1 MIARFN
7 HASVRVIRCFFH
19 VDNYLHRLTTA
30 YFCTD
35 SLQGNSSTSPK
46 SLKPKQKREHN
57 TYELFMRD
65 QEKPVQEHLE
75 KVKFSSEDASLQS
88 LEKYLYDPT
97 RTVDELLAVD
107 IRPLPSV
114 VRLTCLEAVLERSRT
129 SQLNL
134 LKANALSKNGK
145 KGSENWPRKY
155 LSMEHLARW
164 DNWDLGID
172 PLIQQS
178 YEPDW
183 LRSPR
188 FELLIL
194 ATVASANQLPLS
206 RLLNLAGHLRY
217 LWRYYDPMVFASVLR
232 LLTSQ
237 INELGL
243 REIFRLAS
251 AIREIPR
258 ISSGTDSLV
267 EKNQDSSTTKAMS
280 ILSQEADLLRTSI
293 IMQTLSRVSG
303 LEEFE
308 AVNLL
313 RLTEELNASLKPAE
327 RARLLTNVESSLIL
341 NPQQQS
347 LYTVVYTCTRLSLLS
362 TYRKGIVNRCLGQ
375 LRRKLHLAHR
385 FPGTD
390 QSRWLS
396 TAVTALANLNVG
408 APQAVGQPGD
418 SVTWFA
424 QIPVMPNASI
434 PLGFTTANSH
444 PGVDLG
450 STLSADWIQEIFTD
464 LTGYLV
470 NRSDNSSDP
479 RGLSFHLEV
488 AYCLALLGYCA
499 NSIVEQAYT
508 LKTNTANGASLPRH
522 PPFLSLI
529 ELLIGPWT
537 NLVLDSVNLHD
548 VGWLPRVEWQF
559 YYRLALEL
567 FKTLSPSDSGSAD
580 QHSVYVAVKTVQ
592 VMGLA
597 EMLKAR
603 LGTDN
608 ALDILTFSR
617 CQWEDQN
624 PHSYFSDIL
633 FKKESTKSPG
643 MSKLALC
650 FVCQKRDL
658 YVNRPLDSL
667 LKIYRDNAAEVPIL
681 VFDYSNW
688 AGLDAS
694 GQLTKCDEFL
704 TELAQA
710 MLNAP
715 GVQTAQLRTWI
726 PEVT

>member
-1 MIARFN
+1 M
-7 HASVRVIRCFFH
+7 
-19 VDNYLHRLTTA
+19 LT
-30 YFCTD
+30 
-35 SLQGNSSTSPK
+35 
-46 SLKPKQKREHN
+46 
-57 TYELFMRD
+57 
-65 QEKPVQEHLE
+65 
-75 KVKFSSEDASLQS
+75 
-88 LEKYLYDPT
+88 
-97 RTVDELLAVD
+97 
-107 IRPLPSV
+107 
-114 VRLTCLEAVLERSRT
+114 
-129 SQLNL
+129 
-134 LKANALSKNGK
+134 LS
-145 KGSENWPRKY
+145 
-155 LSMEHLARW
+155 H
-164 DNWDLGID
+164 
-172 PLIQQS
+172 
-178 YEPDW
+178 
-183 LRSPR
+183 
-188 FELLIL
+188 
-194 ATVASANQLPLS
+194 
-206 RLLNLAGHLRY
+206 
-217 LWRYYDPMVFASVLR
+217 
-232 LLTSQ
+232 
-237 INELGL
+237 
-243 REIFRLAS
+243 
-251 AIREIPR
+251 
-258 ISSGTDSLV
+258 
-267 EKNQDSSTTKAMS
+267 
-280 ILSQEADLLRTSI
+280 EADLLRTAI
-293 IMQTLSRVSG
+293 IVHTLSRVSG

-313 RLTEELNASLKPAE
+313 RLIQELNASLKPAE

-347 LYTVVYTCTRLSLLS
+347 LYTVVYTCTRLSLLG

-396 TAVTALANLNVG
+396 TSITALANLNVG
-408 APQAVGQPGD
+408 APQAVGHSGD

-424 QIPVMPNASI
+424 QLPIMPDASI
-434 PLGFTTANSH
+434 PLGFTTVNSH

-470 NRSDNSSDP
+470 NRPGNSTDA
-479 RGLSFHLEV
+479 RDLSFHLEV

-508 LKTNTANGASLPRH
+508 FKTNTTNDTCLPRN

-537 NLVLDSVNLHD
+537 TLVLDAVNLHD

-567 FKTLSPSDSGSAD
+567 FKTLSPNDSGSAD
-580 QHSVYVAVKTVQ
+580 QLSIYVAVKNLQ
-592 VMGLA
+592 VSGLA
-597 EMLKAR
+597 DRLKAR
-603 LGTDN
+603 LGTDKS
-608 ALDILTFSR
+608 LDILTFSR
-617 CQWEDQN
+617 CQWENQN

-643 MSKLALC
+643 ISKLVLC

-658 YVNRPLDSL
+658 YVNRPLESL

-688 AGLDAS
+688 ASLDAS

-710 MLNAP
+710 MVSAP

-726 PEVT
+726 PEVK